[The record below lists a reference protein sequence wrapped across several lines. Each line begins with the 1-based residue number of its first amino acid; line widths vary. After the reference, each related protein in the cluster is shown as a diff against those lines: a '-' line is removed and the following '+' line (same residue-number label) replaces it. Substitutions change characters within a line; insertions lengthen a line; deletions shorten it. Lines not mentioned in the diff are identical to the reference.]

1 MVSVLTVLGIAE
13 CVRCWTSGMVRIGR
27 KQVVNGKLG
36 RSQRASEL
44 GVETADMYQES
55 PARRIHS
62 LGTLIRY
69 QQQYCEHADGI
80 QCWITALRA
89 TWWAV
94 GRCEVSCPG
103 GTVINDGGGGD
114 SGSQEVKKHE
124 HQSILVMN
132 SVV

>member
-1 MVSVLTVLGIAE
+1 MCQMLNIEDGAYWMKAV
-13 CVRCWTSGMVRIGR
+13 M
-27 KQVVNGKLG
+27 NGKPE
-36 RSQRASEL
+36 RSQRAAEL

-69 QQQYCEHADGI
+69 QHQYCGHADGI
-80 QCWITALRA
+80 QWWITALRA

-94 GRCEVSCPG
+94 GELRSCPG

-114 SGSQEVKKHE
+114 SGSQEVRKQE

-132 SVV
+132 SVG